1 MYKLI
6 IFTIVAVLSFEY
18 LVYEGLLPPLFSY
31 VPEILAM
38 VVAVLVIVA
47 GVRSRFQFVRPVYWL
62 AFGALALVVL
72 CGAIANQMEPGP
84 VFAGMRQYLRALPF
98 FFLPAVLEI
107 KERQLRVQLLLLL
120 AFGLLQLPIA
130 GMQRMATFA
139 AGGTSGDDT
148 FGTLMDSATLT
159 LFLVAA
165 VCVLTGFFLQK
176 RISAK
181 RFFPLIFLL
190 LVPTMVNETKAVI
203 VLVPIAL
210 MTCFVIGA
218 KPGARLKNT
227 LIALVTAACFVAV
240 FIPAYDHFMKPRWG
254 YGIVDFIAMEGRLE
268 GYLDRGSEIGEYEQR
283 AGKLGGL
290 RVALSEVSRDPI
302 NLVFGLGIGN
312 VSDSALGQ
320 QFTGRYY
327 DVYRVFLTSS
337 GIYIIFEFG
346 LAGLALVLLL
356 YWLLFKD
363 SVSVAHRD
371 ESIMG
376 ALATGW
382 AGVLAVIL
390 IGIFYDNIIDSRALS
405 VLFWYFSGL
414 IAAYRM
420 RLVSGAFDASTD
432 SVVSSQFPSAHRGDT
447 AP

>member
-1 MYKLI
+1 MI
-6 IFTIVAVLSFEY
+6 VFTIVAVLSLEY
-18 LVYEGLLPPLFSY
+18 LVYQGLLPPLFSY
-31 VPEILAM
+31 VPEVLAM
-38 VVAVLVIVA
+38 VVAILVIVA

-62 AFGALALVVL
+62 TFGALALVVL

-84 VFAGMRQYLRALPF
+84 VFAGIRHYLRALPF

-107 KERQLRVQLLLLL
+107 KERQLRVQLLLLS

-130 GMQRMATFA
+130 WAQRMTTVAEGST
-139 AGGTSGDDT
+139 TGDHT
-148 FGTLMDSATLT
+148 FGTLMNSATLT
-159 LFLVAA
+159 LFLVSAA
-165 VCVLTGFFLQK
+165 CVLTGFFLQK

-203 VLVPIAL
+203 VLVPVAL
-210 MTCFVIGA
+210 MTVFVVGA
-218 KPGARLKNT
+218 TRGARLKNMV
-227 LIALVTAACFVAV
+227 IALATIACFAAV
-240 FIPAYDHFMKPRWG
+240 FIPVYDHFQRPRWG
-254 YGIVDFIAMEGRLE
+254 YGIVDFFTMEGRLE
-268 GYLDRGSEIGEYEQR
+268 GYLDRGSKIGEYEER

-290 RVALSEVSRDPI
+290 KVALAEVSRDPI

-312 VSDSALGQ
+312 VSDSALGR

-327 DVYRVFLTSS
+327 DVYRVFLTGSA
-337 GIYIIFEFG
+337 IYIVFEFG
-346 LAGLALVLLL
+346 LAGLGLVLLF

-363 SVSVAHRD
+363 SVSVAHRNAG
-371 ESIMG
+371 IMG

-382 AGVLAVIL
+382 AGVLTVIL
-390 IGIFYDNIIDSRALS
+390 IGIFYENIIESRALS

-432 SVVSSQFPSAHRGDT
+432 SVVSNQFPSARRVDT